1 MGSQATLM
9 PEKKSDVV
17 RRLVSTGDY
26 KKALSIVKGFR
37 LGISG
42 EDIGLM
48 TRAHECMTNP
58 GFYSQLGINPEAA
71 IADGIEILKTHYGR
85 KEV

>member
-1 MGSQATLM
+1 MM
-9 PEKKSDVV
+9 EPEKKSDTV
-17 RRLVSTGDY
+17 RRLVAAGDY

-37 LGISG
+37 LGIPG

-48 TRAHECMTNP
+48 TRAYECITNP

-71 IADGIEILKTHYGR
+71 IADGIGILKAHYGR
-85 KEV
+85 KEG